1 MVRLS
6 QGATGCVEI
15 QIYDKDLQRAD
26 LSKFGVI
33 QILVTDVGNNVV
45 AIFSQPELIGNYFD
59 APLEIQTDG
68 VLKGCFT
75 AEMTSNAMTG
85 RLMAEIK
92 MIEDAPTGASPDVV
106 IIKCIEIGSIKE
118 SQFSLGFTSD
128 GVTIGGGGGGGTL
141 LGVTSGTS
149 GSSGYNGTS
158 GTSGFGTDGTS
169 GSSGTSGSGT
179 SGSDGSSGTSGEN
192 GTSGTSGING
202 TSGTSGVGT
211 DGTSGTSGDFGTSG
225 TSGISGS
232 SGTSGSG
239 VDGAVTLRWI
249 LENTS
254 GAIPSG
260 SSYFS
265 ACCNSGLLNT
275 GSFKFAYNSSTISS
289 EGFWVTITGAIANGL
304 TPYLQIV
311 QVSNRNIIGL
321 YEITGVTYSGA
332 VGSGQYNV
340 TANGIPAIYGNGIW
354 SVGEEYAVSFSLSGA
369 TGSSGT
375 SGLAGTSGS
384 SGTSGAAG
392 SSGTSGAGFV
402 WRGAWEPIPTV
413 YVGGQDVVSY
423 TGGSYIKIG
432 DGNSGS
438 APPFDSIRWSP
449 IAETGSAGDNGSSG
463 TSGIDGTSG
472 TSGTTGTSGS
482 TGSSGTSGSTGSSG
496 TSGVGTDGTSG
507 TSGSSGTSGISGAA
521 GSSGTSGIGTS
532 GTSGSAG
539 TSGTSGYVDNDW
551 LYFKPTATTIPA
563 TGNNY
568 ALAGTTSSNGS
579 VSYDPATGYI
589 TLAANKTYKLEASF
603 ALANNASNNEAQ
615 YQWINVTASNTAIGN
630 VGGAIVVN
638 SSAQAAWQPLAEA
651 IIVTTGTTQVALRST
666 FSNSTGEF
674 NSGQCFMMATQING
688 WSGSS
693 GSSGTTG
700 TSGTSGIGSSG
711 TSGTSFA
718 SPYSGNLNVTSG
730 QAWVSA
736 DANGNTTANTTVDWN
751 TGNVQT
757 FTLNAA
763 TTTFT
768 FSNGQAGATYILII
782 RQNAAGSQTIV
793 WPGTVTWTS
802 TPTMTATANRYDI
815 YTFIFDGSKYFGS
828 YVQNYV

>member
-211 DGTSGTSGDFGTSG
+211 DGTSGTSGDGTSG

-311 QVSNRNIIGL
+311 QVSDRNVIGL

-375 SGLAGTSGS
+375 SGLAGTS
-384 SGTSGAAG
+384 G

-507 TSGSSGTSGISGAA
+507 TSGTSGAA
-521 GSSGTSGIGTS
+521 GSSGTSGVAGSSGTS
-532 GTSGSAG
+532 GTSGS
-539 TSGTSGYVDNDW
+539 SGTAGSS
-551 LYFKPTATTIPA
+551 
-563 TGNNY
+563 
-568 ALAGTTSSNGS
+568 GTTG
-579 VSYDPATGYI
+579 
-589 TLAANKTYKLEASF
+589 
-603 ALANNASNNEAQ
+603 
-615 YQWINVTASNTAIGN
+615 INVTASNTAIGN

>member
-211 DGTSGTSGDFGTSG
+211 DGTSGTSGDGTSG

-311 QVSNRNIIGL
+311 QVSDRNVIGL

-375 SGLAGTSGS
+375 SGLAGTS
-384 SGTSGAAG
+384 G

-507 TSGSSGTSGISGAA
+507 TSGTSGAA
-521 GSSGTSGIGTS
+521 GSSGTSGVAGSSGTS
-532 GTSGSAG
+532 GTSGS
-539 TSGTSGYVDNDW
+539 SGT
-551 LYFKPTATTIPA
+551 A
-563 TGNNY
+563 
-568 ALAGTTSSNGS
+568 
-579 VSYDPATGYI
+579 
-589 TLAANKTYKLEASF
+589 
-603 ALANNASNNEAQ
+603 
-615 YQWINVTASNTAIGN
+615 
-630 VGGAIVVN
+630 
-638 SSAQAAWQPLAEA
+638 
-651 IIVTTGTTQVALRST
+651 
-666 FSNSTGEF
+666 
-674 NSGQCFMMATQING
+674 
-688 WSGSS
+688 